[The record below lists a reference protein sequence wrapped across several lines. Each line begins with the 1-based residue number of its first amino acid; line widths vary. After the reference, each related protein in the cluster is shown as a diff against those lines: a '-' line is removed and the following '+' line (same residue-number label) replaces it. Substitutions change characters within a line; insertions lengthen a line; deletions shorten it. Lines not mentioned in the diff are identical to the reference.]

1 MATGPTEDWNETF
14 KTLKEFH
21 DLSYVKLDEGIKL
34 EEEGKKDIALSKYEE
49 GLRLMDLALELRIE
63 CPANADYT
71 WEKACVMVEKLRKTR
86 KEVLSRIAAV
96 QVTLP
101 QQPDPYLAPPPTY
114 EEAMS
119 APSSLSPTSPT
130 PPSLVTPSTSA
141 AAASSSKA
149 TSNSGPKSSVHNT
162 IPNSGPMTYSQLG
175 EALNNLKVETN
186 SQSAQVLY
194 TYENVKIYF
203 IQPDGNVTAPSEPST
218 LRVLELE
225 GGASEVAKFFL
236 QVGEWFYPLVPN
248 VSPCLRA
255 EYGAYILPDV
265 HSGEEGAAIGL
276 IFPPETDESM
286 YELLED
292 LLHNVIVLEK
302 PMASPA
308 VAKPSSRSTTFSQ
321 SLIYGGTHKHHKKL
335 LGHGARRKHR
345 GHYRHDGHYR
355 NLDNNEIDNELSTLT
370 DQNND
375 GIYKRHKHHR
385 RHHRRHHHGNHDD
398 SEGRSYGEPPPYD
411 EIGRD
416 VNEVYENE
424 GEEEE
429 EKEIVDDE
437 DKKSERKHDKD
448 KSSRRHK
455 RHFHYP
461 IGRRSK
467 IEKGAQFI
475 SNSLLY
481 GAEKASQLIN
491 YSTPKIMEKVTPEPT
506 PRQIPHN
513 VKKGVEVARN
523 VSGSAVV
530 VTGYVAGKIGD
541 ATMALGRYLGPHIQK
556 HGTTLLSTAGG
567 MDEKVASER
576 VKSVLEVTAGAVEGF
591 STVYSGLEQSAS
603 ILGQSLANNTVQLVQ
618 HKYGQPMGEVTGNT
632 LSTFG
637 NVLAARNNV
646 KIFTPKGL
654 AKRTAKDTGKAV
666 IHDFRQELRNDQHN
680 LNEINNDKFDLDKFE
695 KSNQLDKPGPSN

>member
-321 SLIYGGTHKHHKKL
+321 SLIYG
-335 LGHGARRKHR
+335 
-345 GHYRHDGHYR
+345 
-355 NLDNNEIDNELSTLT
+355 
-370 DQNND
+370 
-375 GIYKRHKHHR
+375 
-385 RHHRRHHHGNHDD
+385 
-398 SEGRSYGEPPPYD
+398 
-411 EIGRD
+411 
-416 VNEVYENE
+416 
-424 GEEEE
+424 
-429 EKEIVDDE
+429 
-437 DKKSERKHDKD
+437 
-448 KSSRRHK
+448 
-455 RHFHYP
+455 
-461 IGRRSK
+461 
-467 IEKGAQFI
+467 AQFI